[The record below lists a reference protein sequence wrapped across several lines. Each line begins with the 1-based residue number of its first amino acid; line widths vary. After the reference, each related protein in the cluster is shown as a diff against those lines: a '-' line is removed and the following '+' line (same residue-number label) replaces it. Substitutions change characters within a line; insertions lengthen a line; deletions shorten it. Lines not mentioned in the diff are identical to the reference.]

1 MKFGFRMPSLKKSLS
16 ARTTGHLKREIKK
29 EIIPGYGKKG
39 MGWLKDP
46 KKAAYNKIYNKTTTG
61 CLLPML
67 IFIFFIAFSIT
78 SIGSVTEEY
87 NKELLL
93 LEKQY
98 EKNMA
103 EDYSTTGMV
112 IATNDYYDELD
123 KVLNKV
129 YKELMATLS
138 PEEKISLRDSQRAWI
153 KFREKEVAFSADL
166 YSKKEGTIYRLFTP
180 ANRVSLM
187 KNRIMDLVGYL
198 STQKDEL

>member
-1 MKFGFRMPSLKKSLS
+1 MKFGIR
-16 ARTTGHLKREIKK
+16 
-29 EIIPGYGKKG
+29 
-39 MGWLKDP
+39 
-46 KKAAYNKIYNKTTTG
+46 
-61 CLLPML
+61 
-67 IFIFFIAFSIT
+67 IFIFMFFIISLFNISL
-78 SIGSVTEEY
+78 GSVTEEY
-87 NKELLL
+87 NNTLIL

-129 YKELMATLS
+129 YKELMATLT
-138 PEEKISLRDSQRAWI
+138 PDEKIALRDSQRAWI

-180 ANRVSLM
+180 ANRISLM
-187 KNRIMDLVGYL
+187 KNRIMDLIDYL
-198 STQKDEL
+198 SIPKDEL

>member
-1 MKFGFRMPSLKKSLS
+1 MKLVFR
-16 ARTTGHLKREIKK
+16 
-29 EIIPGYGKKG
+29 
-39 MGWLKDP
+39 
-46 KKAAYNKIYNKTTTG
+46 
-61 CLLPML
+61 
-67 IFIFFIAFSIT
+67 IFIFMFFIIFLFNVSL
-78 SIGSVTEEY
+78 GSVTEEY
-87 NKELLL
+87 NNELLL

-98 EKNMA
+98 EKNMS

-138 PEEKISLRDSQRAWI
+138 PDEKIALRDSQRAWI

-187 KNRIMDLVGYL
+187 KNRIMDLVSYL

>member
-1 MKFGFRMPSLKKSLS
+1 MKFGIR
-16 ARTTGHLKREIKK
+16 
-29 EIIPGYGKKG
+29 
-39 MGWLKDP
+39 
-46 KKAAYNKIYNKTTTG
+46 
-61 CLLPML
+61 
-67 IFIFFIAFSIT
+67 IFIFMFFIISLFNISL
-78 SIGSVTEEY
+78 GSVTEEY
-87 NKELLL
+87 NNTLIL

-103 EDYSTTGMV
+103 EDYSTTGMI

-129 YKELMATLS
+129 YKELMATLT
-138 PEEKISLRDSQRAWI
+138 PDEKIALRDSQRAWI

-180 ANRVSLM
+180 ANRISLM
-187 KNRIMDLVGYL
+187 KNRITDLIDYL

>member
-1 MKFGFRMPSLKKSLS
+1 
-16 ARTTGHLKREIKK
+16 
-29 EIIPGYGKKG
+29 
-39 MGWLKDP
+39 
-46 KKAAYNKIYNKTTTG
+46 
-61 CLLPML
+61 ML